1 VLILDARNNKNYY
14 VKNKVSIHS
23 LHAIAK
29 KMGDGDDLVSIAEL
43 THGMNESNISL
54 QEILENVRKPFSNVI
69 YDLRDL
75 IYSAH
80 VKEEVANHHI
90 TALTEKYQEFNDLK
104 FPERFHWKPSLEKSI
119 KKHKNQLSQFI
130 EKINLLETNP
140 TAHGLDL
147 KNIRDFSRFRLN
159 ESFRA
164 LFYKKGNVKE
174 FFAFG
179 EHDLGL

>member
-1 VLILDARNNKNYY
+1 
-14 VKNKVSIHS
+14 
-23 LHAIAK
+23 
-29 KMGDGDDLVSIAEL
+29 MGDGDDLVSIAEL

-75 IYSAH
+75 IYSAL

-119 KKHKNQLSQFI
+119 KKHKNQLNQFI
-130 EKINLLETNP
+130 EKINLLETYP
-140 TAHGLDL
+140 SAHGLDL

-164 LFYKKGNVKE
+164 LFYKKGNIKE

-179 EHDLGL
+179 EAILIIQHTTEIDLGLA